1 MRSRS
6 PRRGGQTNNSVVPTA
21 QHPTQDRRKRKITA
35 LALAIF
41 AAFALL
47 AFFSAPAKQQARA
60 VAASPSV
67 PPDMTRLN
75 RELAYAG
82 IPRSASPV
90 ANLARLDGYSEADA
104 THLASQV
111 TPAST
116 TTSIT
121 TDYVYDG
128 QNMVREMRSGV
139 PTATYLTGP
148 RGPEYRRDDT
158 QTETD
163 GQGHTFG
170 KTRWYVYDGLGS
182 VAGEVDPLG
191 NLTSSPKYDV
201 YGAVRGNGGT
211 ASTRHGFV
219 GDLGHLSEPETGLI
233 YMKARYM
240 DPQTGRFVSQ
250 DSARSG
256 QNWFAYCG
264 GNPVSMVDRTGKEG
278 ELMSTIGS
286 SEISATLDGIGSDFG
301 VELEGDVASGAREGS
316 GGTLNW
322 HAEGIVNDL
331 EDQANA
337 GRGTWEYWTKPIAD
351 GSGNSLKAWVRYNER
366 LEIYDLYLN
375 DWGGE
380 EGAFSH
386 PVPYAGPMH

>member
-1 MRSRS
+1 M
-6 PRRGGQTNNSVVPTA
+6 PVE
-21 QHPTQDRRKRKITA
+21 QHPTQSRKGLRIMA
-35 LALAIF
+35 LSLI
-41 AAFALL
+41 AFVVFSVL
-47 AFFSAPAKQQARA
+47 AFFSAPAKRQAQDA
-60 VAASPSV
+60 AASPANPRVQTASAL
-67 PPDMTRLN
+67 PDMTRLKS
-75 RELAYAG
+75 ELAYAS
-82 IPRSASPV
+82 IPRSANSV
-90 ANLARLDGYSEADA
+90 ANLARMDGYSEAGA
-104 THLASQV
+104 TRLASQV

-116 TTSIT
+116 ATSIT

-128 QNMVREMRSGV
+128 QNMVREMRNGV

-163 GQGHTFG
+163 GQGHAFS

-182 VAGEVDPLG
+182 VVGEVDPLG

-219 GDLGHLSEPETGLI
+219 GGLGHLSEPETGLI

-250 DSARSG
+250 DPARNG

-264 GNPVSMVDRTGKEG
+264 GNPVGMADRTGKEG
-278 ELMSTIGS
+278 ELMSTIMS
-286 SEISATLDGIGSDFG
+286 SDISATLDGIGSDFG
-301 VELEGDVASGAREGS
+301 VELEGNIASGAREGS
-316 GGTLNW
+316 GGRLSPY
-322 HAEGIVNDL
+322 AEGIINDL
-331 EDQANA
+331 EDQAGA

-351 GSGNSLKAWVRYNER
+351 GSGNSLKAWIRYNDR
-366 LEIYDLYLN
+366 LEAYDLYLS

-386 PVPYAGPMH
+386 PVPYAGLH